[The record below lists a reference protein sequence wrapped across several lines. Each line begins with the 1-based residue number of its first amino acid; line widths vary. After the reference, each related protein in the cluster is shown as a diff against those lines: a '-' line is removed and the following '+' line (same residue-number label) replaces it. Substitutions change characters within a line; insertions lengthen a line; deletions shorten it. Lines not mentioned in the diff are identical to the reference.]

1 MLTSPRE
8 LLQKLISLPS
18 VNPMGGEI
26 DPEIA
31 LEHRVTEFLCD
42 WSRELGI
49 EPILQT
55 VSEHQSNVLLLWTNP
70 HRPDA
75 EVIVLDAHQ
84 DTVPVAGMTIEPFAP
99 VIENGRMY
107 GRGACDVK
115 GGMAAMLSAFAR
127 VVRESPPEAPS
138 VLMSCTVDEEATTT
152 GISTFTASIETDDL
166 PCTRPVAAVIAEP
179 TELDIIVTHRG
190 VVRWK
195 IETSGTACHS
205 STPELGENAIYR
217 MGQVLTRLQ
226 DYAQSLPDQ
235 KPAHSK
241 CGPST
246 LSVGRI
252 GGGSSVNIVPDA
264 CWIEVDRRLIPGE
277 TAEAAQQAVS
287 EELESLP
294 FEVIHHSPWL
304 VSAPLPDDS
313 NGHLA
318 DQLMRCIESVDGPHE
333 CIGVAF
339 GTHASRT
346 ARVGVP
352 SVVFGPGSI
361 VQAHTRDEWI
371 DVNQL
376 EQAAEV
382 YYQFCKTFKS
392 ASVVEGG

>member
-1 MLTSPRE
+1 MLISPRE

-26 DPEIA
+26 DPSIG

-49 EPILQT
+49 EPILQNIADQRT
-55 VSEHQSNVLLLWTNP
+55 NVILLWTNP

-75 EVIVLDAHQ
+75 EVVLLDAHQ
-84 DTVPVAGMTIEPFAP
+84 DTVPVAGMTVEPFQS
-99 VIENGRMY
+99 VIENGRIY

-115 GGMAAMLSAFAR
+115 GGMAAMLSAFEKI
-127 VVRESPPEAPS
+127 VRESPPDAPS
-138 VLMSCTVDEEATTT
+138 VMISCTVDEEATTT
-152 GISTFTASIETDDL
+152 GINRLTAAIESEEL
-166 PCTRPVAAVIAEP
+166 PCPRPVAAVIAEP
-179 TELDIIVTHRG
+179 TKLDIIVTHRG

-217 MGQVLTRLQ
+217 MGQVVTRLR
-226 DYAQSLPDQ
+226 DYAQSLPMQ
-235 KPAHSK
+235 KPAHPK

-252 GGGSSVNIVPDA
+252 GGGSSVNIVPDS

-277 TAEAAQQAVS
+277 TAAAAQEAVI
-287 EELESLP
+287 EELNSLP
-294 FEVIHHSPWL
+294 FEVTHHTPWL
-304 VSAPLPDDS
+304 ESAPLPDDS

-318 DQLMRCIESVDGPHE
+318 DQLMQSIETVESGHQ

-346 ARVGVP
+346 ARIGIP
-352 SVVFGPGSI
+352 SVVFGPGNI
-361 VQAHTRDEWI
+361 AQAHTKDEWI
-371 DVNQL
+371 DVAQL
-376 EQAAEV
+376 DQAAEV

-392 ASVVEGG
+392 ESVVGGR